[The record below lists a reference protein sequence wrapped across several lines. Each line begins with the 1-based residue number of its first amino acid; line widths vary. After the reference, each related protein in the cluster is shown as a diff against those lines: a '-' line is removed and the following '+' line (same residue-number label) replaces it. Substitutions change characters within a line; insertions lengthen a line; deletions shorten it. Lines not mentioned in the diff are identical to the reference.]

1 MSSKPK
7 YINVEY
13 KNNDNNLS
21 LKIKNILNQ
30 EDFCVLASASENQCH
45 TSLISFVASED
56 LSKIVFATPIKTKKY
71 DYIKDNT
78 AVSLLFDTRSKG
90 ISNINDLVALNVNG
104 KAKILKGSQDID
116 LWSKLLIEKHQYLKD
131 FIVANTSALILIEI
145 EKYSYVTSF
154 QKVSELKIK

>member
-30 EDFCVLASASENQCH
+30 EDFCVLASVSENQCH

-131 FIVANTSALILIEI
+131 FIMANTSALILIEV